1 LNMKTYRMPEEKPK
15 PPKPPVGGGGS
26 GIPPKPKK

>member
-1 LNMKTYRMPEEKPK
+1 MKTYRMPDEDPPK

>member
-1 LNMKTYRMPEEKPK
+1 MKTYRMPDEDPK

-26 GIPPKPKK
+26 GIPPKVG